1 MLWLISY
8 DVTEDNR
15 RHRVFEALKDY
26 GKRVQYSVFE
36 CELEDAEVEALWQ
49 RLEGE
54 IDQEEDSVRRYRIC
68 AGCAEEVRILGQGE
82 RYSEPGFVVV

>member
-15 RHRVFEALKDY
+15 RRRVYEALKDY

-36 CELEDAEVEALWQ
+36 CELEDAEVASLWK

-54 IDQEEDSVRRYRIC
+54 IDAAEDSVRRYRIC
-68 AGCAEEVRILGQGE
+68 AGCEEEVQILGQGE